1 MSLVEIL
8 ALAVGLA
15 LDAFAVS
22 LAAGAAGHAAGPRP
36 AFRLAFH
43 FGLFQFMM
51 PVLGWY
57 AGSLV
62 AARIAAADH
71 WVAFG
76 LLLWVGVRMI
86 RSGRDP
92 DPAPVRADMSRG
104 WTLVGLSVATS
115 IDALAVGLSL
125 AMLGVA
131 IWYPSAVIGV
141 VTCVLSL
148 VGLRMGGR
156 LGARFGQRAELVGG
170 GVLILIGLRILVVHL
185 TGG

>member
-1 MSLVEIL
+1 VSVVEIL

-36 AFRLAFH
+36 IFRLAFH

-62 AARIAAADH
+62 AASIAAADH

-92 DPAPVRADMSRG
+92 APAPARADMSRG
-104 WTLVGLSVATS
+104 WTLVGLSLATS

-131 IWYPSAVIGV
+131 IWYPSAVIGA

-148 VGLRMGGR
+148 VGLRLGGR
-156 LGARFGQRAELVGG
+156 LGARFGARAEMVGG

-185 TGG
+185 SGD

>member
-71 WVAFG
+71 WVAFA

-148 VGLRMGGR
+148 VGLRLGGR

-185 TGG
+185 AGG